1 MEYLKGST
9 MKKVLKYTLLLAG
22 MASPPAMA
30 HVSYS
35 GRDFGTFE
43 GTIGWTQTI
52 SNNSA
57 TGNFGWIDA
66 TDADWGDSH
75 KVRPYMFHLNNAA
88 DVRITFQDQIFTP
101 AATAALPNPV
111 PVMGGMNPGFS
122 LYEGLAHRSPSM
134 LDHDTAAGSIA
145 IRDAVGG
152 VGMTEGSF
160 RAQDSWSIT
169 NDNNDP
175 PSMLTYIGSAYD
187 GTAINYGT
195 GIIAGADG
203 VADHMVS
210 KTFHLAAGDYSI
222 FAGGTDYANQNVIP
236 QLQYGISGT
245 VAVVPEPET
254 YAMLLAGLG
263 LMGAIVRRRKSR

>member
-1 MEYLKGST
+1 
-9 MKKVLKYTLLLAG
+9 MKKTLKYTLFLAG
-22 MASPPAMA
+22 MTSLPAMA
-30 HVSYS
+30 HISYS
-35 GRDFGTFE
+35 GRDFGTFD
-43 GTIGWTQTI
+43 GTIGQTNTI
-52 SNNSA
+52 SYNSV

-75 KVRPYMFHLNNAA
+75 KVKPYDFHLTAAA
-88 DVRITFQDQIFTP
+88 DVKITFQGQIFTP
-101 AATAALPNPV
+101 SPTTAVPNPD

-152 VGMTEGSF
+152 AGMTEGSF

-175 PSMLTYIGSAYD
+175 PSVLTYIGSAYD
-187 GTAINYGT
+187 GAGINYGT
-195 GIIAGADG
+195 GVIAGADG

-222 FAGGTDYANQNVIP
+222 FAGGTDYANQNVFP

-245 VAVVPEPET
+245 VAMVPEPET

>member
-1 MEYLKGST
+1 
-9 MKKVLKYTLLLAG
+9 MKKALNYALLLAG
-22 MASPPAMA
+22 MTSLPAMA
-30 HVSYS
+30 HISFS
-35 GRDFGTFE
+35 GRDFGTFD
-43 GTIGWTQTI
+43 GTIGQTNTI
-52 SNNSA
+52 SYNSA
-57 TGNFGWIDA
+57 TGNFGWIDG

-75 KVRPYMFHLNNAA
+75 KVKPYDFHLTAAA
-88 DVRITFQDQIFTP
+88 DVKITFQDQAFTP
-101 AATAALPNPV
+101 SATATVPNPV
-111 PVMGGMNPGFS
+111 PVMGGISPGFS
-122 LYEGLAHRSPSM
+122 LYSGVGHVPPAQ

-160 RAQDSWSIT
+160 RAQDNWSIT

-175 PSMLTYIGSAYD
+175 ASVYTYIGSAYN
-187 GTAINYGT
+187 GNGINYGT

-210 KTFHLAAGDYSI
+210 KTFHLPAGDYSL
-222 FAGGTDYANQNVIP
+222 FAGGTDYANQSVLP

-263 LMGAIVRRRKSR
+263 LMGAIVRRRNIGGSI